1 MDRVRTRTSI
11 AAVAVLFVAAACGGG
26 TSPPPGTQ
34 APNEPTPAGTG
45 APNSPGNGGNT
56 GNIRIDGS
64 STVAPLSEV
73 AAELFMDEN
82 SGINVSVAT
91 SGTSGGFQ
99 KFCSGETDMNDASRE
114 ISDSEIEACEQ
125 NDIGFDNIQVAND
138 ALSLVVNPENPLDCI
153 TVEQAREIW
162 DLESPVE
169 TWGDVEGLVPAE
181 FGGTPMT
188 LYGPGTDSGT
198 FDYFTEAING
208 EEGRI
213 RLNYTDIGEDDQQAV
228 RGVEGDVGA
237 MGIIPYSF
245 VQVAGDVVKPLQ
257 IDGGNGCVD
266 PTLEN
271 VQDGTYTPLGRPL
284 FVYASDF
291 ALERQEVL
299 DFLRFYVANAPHI
312 AETAGYVPLTEEQ
325 LAEQNE
331 KIDQLVGAS

>member
-1 MDRVRTRTSI
+1 M
-11 AAVAVLFVAAACGGG
+11 AMLFVAACGGG
-26 TSPPPGTQ
+26 STPPAPGTQ

-56 GNIRIDGS
+56 GSIRIDGS

-82 SGINVSVAT
+82 QGVNVSVAT

-138 ALSLVVNPENPLDCI
+138 ALSLVVNPENPLECI
-153 TVEQAREIW
+153 TVEQARQIW
-162 DLESPVE
+162 DLDSTVAS
-169 TWGDVEGLVPAE
+169 WGEVNGLDIPAE
-181 FGGTPMT
+181 FSSTPLT

-198 FDYFTEAING
+198 FDFFTEAING

-213 RLNYTDIGEDDQQAV
+213 RIDYTDIGEDDQAAV
-228 RGVEGDVGA
+228 LGVQGDVGA
-237 MGIIPYSF
+237 MGYIPYSF
-245 VQVAGDVVKPLQ
+245 VQEAGDAVKPLT
-257 IDGGNGCVD
+257 IDGGNGCVE

-271 VQDGTYTPLGRPL
+271 VQDGSYTPLGRPL

-291 ALERQEVL
+291 ALQREEVV
-299 DFLRFYVANAPHI
+299 DFLRFYVTNAPEI

-325 LAEQNE
+325 LTEQNE
-331 KIDQLVGAS
+331 KIDQLMGGS